1 MEKVSTMRPMTAAEA
16 LERILALRKLT
27 RETDVYTNRTQREI
41 LKSLSGPDLA
51 EVSLALSRE
60 VTQ

>member
-1 MEKVSTMRPMTAAEA
+1 MSNITQTAHDA

-27 RETDVYTNRTQREI
+27 RESHVHTHRTQREI
-41 LKSLSGPDLA
+41 LQSLTGPDLA

-60 VTQ
+60 ASHG